1 MLQVGTKAASAS
13 ASGDYMPLTALD
25 AEAVCH
31 LLTTMGKQI
40 GKYHAAFADCEING
54 FQLNELKEKS
64 QLEELS
70 IKMPDL
76 VFQDLM
82 HRINDVKIIYIMSI
96 SCRPANVYI
105 SPFRRQLKITGVS
118 RALLQQV
125 FSNFSLS
132 LII

>member
-1 MLQVGTKAASAS
+1 MLQVGTKAAASAS
-13 ASGDYMPLTALD
+13 ASGDYMPLTAID

-40 GKYHAAFADCEING
+40 GKYHAAFVDCEING
-54 FQLNELKEKS
+54 FQLNGLKEKS

-82 HRINDVKIIYIMSI
+82 HRIDDVKIINIMSI
-96 SCRPANVYI
+96 SCRSANVYI
-105 SPFRRQLKITGVS
+105 FSFSTSAQDHGGVT
-118 RALLQQV
+118 RATAAGVLEL
-125 FSNFSLS
+125 
-132 LII
+132 

>member
-1 MLQVGTKAASAS
+1 VGTKAAASAS
-13 ASGDYMPLTALD
+13 AAGDYMPLTALD

-54 FQLNELKEKS
+54 FQLNGLKEKS

-82 HRINDVKIIYIMSI
+82 HRINDVKIIQIMSI
-96 SCRPANVYI
+96 SCRSANLYI
-105 SPFRRQLKITGVS
+105 SHSRRQLKITGVS

-125 FSNFSLS
+125 FSIFSLS

>member
-82 HRINDVKIIYIMSI
+82 HRINDVKIIYIVSI
-96 SCRPANVYI
+96 LVVLLTYI
-105 SPFRRQLKITGVS
+105 FLLLDASSRSRGCHARYCSRYSRILVFR
-118 RALLQQV
+118 
-125 FSNFSLS
+125 
-132 LII
+132 